1 MTHLLVTNDFPP
13 KVGGI
18 QNYLWELYR
27 RMDPADVAVF
37 TTPYDGDAV
46 FDAAQGFRI
55 ERFERFFLSPTPDV
69 LRRIE
74 TIAARVG
81 AESVLFDPAIPVGA
95 LGPRLT
101 LPYAVVLHGAEV
113 TVPARLPGLRNILRS
128 TIDQAS
134 LVVSASEHARDEAEQ
149 VMDRSLPAVWVP
161 PGVDVARFR
170 PVTAEQKA
178 EVRRRFGVPDG
189 APFVLSVS
197 RLVPRKG
204 MDTLID
210 ATSKLTSE
218 FPDVV
223 TLIAGSG
230 RDTKRLQGRIDSTR
244 APVRLVGRV
253 AHADLPLLYAAADV
267 FVMLCR
273 IRWGGLEQEGFGIV
287 FLEAAACEVPQVA
300 GHSGGAADAVA
311 DGETGIVVNQP
322 DDADEA
328 AAAIARLLRDET
340 MRADMGRRG
349 RARAC
354 AEFSYDL
361 LADRLATAMKGLG
374 S

>member
-1 MTHLLVTNDFPP
+1 VTHLLVTNDFPP

-27 RMDPADVAVF
+27 RMDANEIAVF
-37 TTPYDGDAV
+37 TTPYEGDAD
-46 FDAAQGFRI
+46 FDAAQDYRI

-74 TIAARVG
+74 TIARRVH

-95 LGPRLT
+95 LGPRLSI
-101 LPYAVVLHGAEV
+101 PYGVVLHGAEV
-113 TVPARLPGLRNILRS
+113 TIPARLPGLRQVLRT
-128 TIDQAS
+128 TIDDAD
-134 LVVSASEHARDEAEQ
+134 LVVSASEHARVEAEQ
-149 VMDRSLPAVWVP
+149 MMGRPLPAVWVP
-161 PGVDVARFR
+161 PGVDVDRFR
-170 PVTAEQKA
+170 PIDAEQRA
-178 EVRRRFGVPDG
+178 DVRRRYGVPAD

-210 ATSKLTSE
+210 AASLLESE
-218 FPDVV
+218 FPDLV
-223 TLIAGSG
+223 TLIAGTG
-230 RDTKRLQGRIDSTR
+230 RDRRRLQRRIDSTS
-244 APVRLVGRV
+244 APARLLGRV
-253 AHADLPLLYAAADV
+253 AHDDLPLLYAAADV

-300 GHSGGAADAVA
+300 GNSGGAADAVA
-311 DGETGIVVNQP
+311 DGETGIVVQQP

-328 AAAIARLLRDET
+328 AAAIARLLRDDGL
-340 MRADMGRRG
+340 RATMGRRG
-349 RARAC
+349 RERAC
-354 AEFSYDL
+354 GEFSYDL
-361 LADRLATAMKGLG
+361 LAERLASAMVGVG
-374 S
+374 R

>member
-27 RMDPADVAVF
+27 RMDANEIAVF
-37 TTPYDGDAV
+37 TTPYEGDAD
-46 FDAAQGFRI
+46 FDAAQDYRI

-74 TIAARVG
+74 TIARRVH

-95 LGPRLT
+95 LGPRLSI
-101 LPYAVVLHGAEV
+101 PYGVVLHGAEV
-113 TVPARLPGLRNILRS
+113 TIPARLPGLRQVLRT
-128 TIDQAS
+128 TIDDAD
-134 LVVSASEHARDEAEQ
+134 LVVSASEHARVEAEQ
-149 VMDRSLPAVWVP
+149 MMGRPLPAVWVP
-161 PGVDVARFR
+161 PGVDVDRFR
-170 PVTAEQKA
+170 PIDAEQRA
-178 EVRRRFGVPDG
+178 DVRRRYGVPAD

-210 ATSKLTSE
+210 AASLLESE
-218 FPDVV
+218 FPDLV
-223 TLIAGSG
+223 TLIAGTG
-230 RDTKRLQGRIDSTR
+230 RDRRRLQRRIDSTS
-244 APVRLVGRV
+244 APARLLGRV
-253 AHADLPLLYAAADV
+253 AHDDLPLLYAAADV

-300 GHSGGAADAVA
+300 GNSGGAADAVA
-311 DGETGIVVNQP
+311 DGETGIVVQQP

-328 AAAIARLLRDET
+328 AAAIARLLRDDGL
-340 MRADMGRRG
+340 RATMGRRG
-349 RARAC
+349 RERAC
-354 AEFSYDL
+354 GEFSYDL
-361 LADRLATAMKGLG
+361 LAERLASAMVGVG
-374 S
+374 R